1 MCLGATGA
9 GAQSAERPVPGY
21 FRVPVVAAMP
31 RGAQLTGALGYG
43 FTESQVA
50 ASGGH
55 HRMKGRL
62 AASLTPL
69 RGLDFGL
76 GANLRHDE
84 HTSSEQGGHDEGTV
98 LSSDLSARI
107 GDQLG
112 RDLHLGLGVA
122 AAFAGGVS
130 AARSLEN
137 PALDVQLLAA
147 LLPDEQPWSLRA
159 LAGFRYD
166 RTASAVLAPREYR
179 AGDRLALG
187 LSEFNAVP
195 LGIAAGYR
203 WGRMEWIAELSADI
217 LVGEGAPSVAHS
229 PARVGGGARHAL
241 SESLALTWL
250 TEAVLSARPATGSND
265 PLLPIEPRLQVL
277 VGIAYTLVDGERA
290 APVALV
296 APVVQPP
303 PALAALPPAPAT
315 SILVNVTA
323 SDGYPLSDATV
334 ELQLGEHS
342 LTIPHRN
349 LESYVLAEPPSG
361 EATLRVSAPRLKPQT
376 RSIRLESG
384 APLVVDVQ
392 LEAAPPSGQLRGL
405 VRSFGGQG
413 LRARI
418 RVEPIGVELSSD
430 EKGAFLIDVAPGRY
444 DVTIDAPGHA
454 SQRKRVDVRP
464 EGVVILNADLS
475 KAAP

>member
-1 MCLGATGA
+1 MCFSASGA

-21 FRVPVVAAMP
+21 FRVPVVAANP
-31 RGAQLTGALGYG
+31 RGALLTGAMGYG

-84 HTSSEQGGHDEGTV
+84 HTSSEHGGRDEGTV

-107 GDQLG
+107 GEQLG

-122 AAFAGGVS
+122 AAFPGGAS
-130 AARSLEN
+130 AARSLAN
-137 PALDVQLLAA
+137 PALDAQLLAA
-147 LLPDEQPWSLRA
+147 YLPDEQPWSLRA

-166 RTASAVLAPREYR
+166 RTASAVLAPSDYR

-195 LGIAAGYR
+195 LGIAGGYR

-217 LVGEGAPSVAHS
+217 LVGDGAPSVARS

-241 SESLALTWL
+241 SENLALTWL

-277 VGIAYTLVDGERA
+277 VGLAYTLVDWERA
-290 APVALV
+290 APVAPPV
-296 APVVQPP
+296 APA
-303 PALAALPPAPAT
+303 PAPAALPPAPAT

-323 SDGYPLSDATV
+323 TDGYPLSDATV
-334 ELQLGEHS
+334 ELQLGQSS

-349 LESYVLAEPPSG
+349 LESYVLEEPPSG

-384 APLVVDVQ
+384 LPLVVDVQ

-430 EKGAFLIDVAPGRY
+430 DTGAFLIDVAPGRY

-454 SQRKRVDVRP
+454 GQRKQVDVRP
-464 EGVVILNADLS
+464 DGVVILNADLS